1 MRSRRRRTT
10 RWGCSQASR
19 SVTQA
24 VAAGECDG
32 KPCPAPCCVPLAGW
46 PLPVQGV
53 EKLNELVGQAMK
65 EAHSKSVDGMKSRMR
80 QLASNLGMPAPPS

>member
-1 MRSRRRRTT
+1 
-10 RWGCSQASR
+10 
-19 SVTQA
+19 
-24 VAAGECDG
+24 
-32 KPCPAPCCVPLAGW
+32 
-46 PLPVQGV
+46 VQGV